1 MKNKRIS
8 LFMALVMMATLVFPF
23 TSHAATND
31 ALLVDIVQV
40 SGVDEEVE
48 EAPRLQDDF
57 FNSVNHEWIN
67 ENQLSEN
74 EEVINPMSGLED
86 NIKEIL
92 QRDMKRMINS
102 PSTASPLLAQPL
114 AFYKMLEDVEGR
126 NEEADEAIKK
136 YFAEIDEIKSI
147 SDLNSKL
154 AQFLLKDQTVSVNLK
169 YTADLKDSSKKLLYV
184 SAPLPT
190 LQNKTSYE
198 GEIGEED
205 VATLKENLNSFFT
218 AIGHTEEEAE
228 KIADDTIEFDLKL
241 IEFDNDDE
249 APKTFEGSY
258 KPISFKEFD
267 NSVKA
272 LDFTA
277 LIKELTGVI
286 PEQVNVLSPEY
297 FASYSE
303 IYIEDNLDMIKNWMK
318 AQLSSMSMNYISPD
332 LFEEEEEDD
341 EEAEDPFDVN
351 YFITTMFFGDA
362 IGQYYGETY
371 FGAEA
376 KKEVE
381 DMVNELI
388 EVYRDRVKANSWLS
402 DETKANAELKLDN
415 LIVNIG
421 YPDKFVDPYDGYKI
435 VTFEEGGS
443 IIDNVKELKNRE
455 LTKYWAEF
463 KDPVDRA
470 KWVTNATTVNAFA
483 QPSTNSITFAAGILQ
498 PPIYDKNKSD
508 SENYA
513 TVGAIIA
520 HEISHVFDNQG
531 AKYDEFG
538 NIKNWWTDEDFKKF
552 EDLSQKM
559 VEQFDGLPYGEGEL
573 DGELTLGEN
582 IADLGGVAA
591 ALEATKRLS
600 NPDLDAFFRA
610 WADNWKEISND
621 EFKENAIYDVH
632 SPNIFRVNVILPNFA
647 EFHETYGIVEGDE
660 MFRPESERISI
671 W

>member
-8 LFMALVMMATLVFPF
+8 LLMAVVMILTLVSPF

-48 EAPRLQDDF
+48 VAPRLQDDF
-57 FNSVNHEWIN
+57 YNSVNYEWIN
-67 ENQLSEN
+67 ENRLSEN
-74 EEVINPMSGLED
+74 EEAINPMSGLED
-86 NIKEIL
+86 VIKETL
-92 QRDMKRMINS
+92 KRDMVRMINS
-102 PSTASPLLAQPL
+102 PSTTSPYLVQALE
-114 AFYKMLEDVEGR
+114 FYKMMEDVDGR
-126 NEEADEAIKK
+126 NAEANEGIKK
-136 YFAEIDEIKSI
+136 YLDEIDEIESI

-154 AQFLLKDQTVSVNLK
+154 VQFLLKDQTVSVNLK
-169 YTADLKDSSKKLLYV
+169 YVADLNDSSKQLLYIG
-184 SAPLPT
+184 APAPS
-190 LQNKTSYE
+190 LQNKESYE
-198 GEIGEED
+198 GEFGEEE
-205 VATLKENLNSFFT
+205 VGTLREGLNSLY
-218 AIGHTEEEAE
+218 IGLGYSEAE
-228 KIADDTIEFDLKL
+228 TEKIIDDTIEFDLKL
-241 IEFDNDDE
+241 ISFDNSDD
-249 APKTFEGSY
+249 APKTFEGLY
-258 KPISFKEFD
+258 NPISFKEFD

-277 LIKELTGVI
+277 LIKELTGI
-286 PEQVNVLSPEY
+286 TPDKVNVLSPEY

-303 IYIEDNLDMIKNWMK
+303 IYVEDNLEMIKNWMK
-318 AQLSSMSMNYISPD
+318 SQLSLMSMNYISPD
-332 LFEEEEEDD
+332 LATDEDDD

-351 YFITTMFFGDA
+351 YYITTMIFGDA
-362 IGQYYGETY
+362 FGQYYGETY

-388 EVYRDRVKANSWLS
+388 EVYRDRIKANSWLS
-402 DETKANAELKLDN
+402 DETKSNAELKLDN

-421 YPDKFVDPYDGYKI
+421 YPDKFVDPYAGYKI

-443 IIDNVKELKNRE
+443 IIENVKELKKRE

-463 KDPVDRA
+463 KEPVDRA
-470 KWVTNATTVNAFA
+470 KWVTGATTVNAFA

-498 PPIYDKNKSD
+498 APVYDKNKSE

-513 TVGAIIA
+513 TIGAIIA

-531 AKYDEFG
+531 AKYDEYG

-552 EDLSQKM
+552 EALSQKM

-573 DGELTLGEN
+573 DGQLTLGEN

-591 ALEATKRLS
+591 ALEATKRLP

-610 WADNWKEISND
+610 WADNWKEVSND
-621 EFKENAIYDVH
+621 EFKETTISDVH
-632 SPNIFRVNVILPNFA
+632 SPNIYRVNTVLPNFA

-660 MFRPESERISI
+660 MFRPEEERINI